1 MTKQSTQAIVDQ
13 LASIGRSLGLDVR
26 AEYSLPIG
34 EEAPYVPRYD
44 LVWLLP
50 MDAFRT
56 EALRRYVP
64 LVDGH
69 LLPLAAFEVEGST
82 TSSKNQIG
90 NVSNLLHS
98 PFFYNFLVVDNKGA
112 RKEHDT
118 YRRAVKIVRTL
129 HEQIGHS
136 SVTVLDA
143 SMVRTLGLFQPV
155 TAFAYPSD
163 PPVTKGSGGETKAIE
178 WTNRVA
184 DALRETGLSIQF
196 DRQPELMK
204 QRFAQQKETLQ
215 QLSFTVEPV
224 TRTRKPIR
232 RVTDYYYIPKI
243 DMTATFDLGGGWPL
257 FLQRVAH
264 ALGEDAALD
273 ARFAHVLAH
282 PESSIHHPLLA
293 IEIET
298 SVNKHAIGSL
308 WNAHLY
314 GQFGIIVAPS
324 DFRTLF
330 QTTQYAHGLRNVRH
344 FIEEEFE

>member
-1 MTKQSTQAIVDQ
+1 MCRGTTSC
-13 LASIGRSLGLDVR
+13 G
-26 AEYSLPIG
+26 
-34 EEAPYVPRYD
+34 
-44 LVWLLP
+44 W

-56 EALRRYVP
+56 ETLRRYVP
-64 LVDGH
+64 LVDRH

-112 RKEHDT
+112 RKEHGT

-129 HEQIGHS
+129 HEQISHS
-136 SVTVLDA
+136 SVTVLDT
-143 SMVRTLGLFQPV
+143 SMDRTLGLFQ
-155 TAFAYPSD
+155 
-163 PPVTKGSGGETKAIE
+163 PVTKGSGGETKAIE

-204 QRFAQQKETLQ
+204 RRFAQQKETLK

-243 DMTATFDLGGGWPL
+243 DMTATFDFGGGWPL

-298 SVNKHAIGSL
+298 SINKHAIGSL

-314 GQFGIIVAPS
+314 GQSGIIYTDNPVSSSYRAT
-324 DFRTLF
+324 F
-330 QTTQYAHGLRNVRH
+330 
-344 FIEEEFE
+344 